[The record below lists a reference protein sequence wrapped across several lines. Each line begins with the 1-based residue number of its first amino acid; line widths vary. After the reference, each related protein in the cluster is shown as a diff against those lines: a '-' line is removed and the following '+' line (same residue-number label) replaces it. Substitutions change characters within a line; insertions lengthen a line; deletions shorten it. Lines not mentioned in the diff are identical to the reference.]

1 MKRFFFPFVLLV
13 LLSTCIDP
21 YGFNAELGEQALA
34 VEGYIT
40 TIPGHQ
46 EIRLRRA
53 EVFGPDYIG
62 INRPEGLATVLIK
75 DDLGRVTRLVEQE
88 QRGLYLTEEIFAA
101 ETGRSYNL
109 EIITQNK
116 KRYISKAELVRE
128 VPKLDSVTYRAV
140 RIPSTDLLNDD
151 YGVQV
156 LGHFQ
161 DPKGQDNYYF
171 WRTMESDFV
180 LIAEP
185 DLENIGGGP
194 AGLPPCPPCCE
205 KICYH
210 KDLPKP
216 GNIFTVDDTEFDG
229 LYQSRVIAFVEDNG
243 LRFKD
248 TYRLELQHMSVTQET
263 QRYLQLIDQ
272 QLRLTGS
279 VFDPPPA
286 NIRGNMISLD
296 DPDELVLGQFFAVDI
311 EQVQVYIQ
319 KSKLEFFRRP
329 QTIVPRCCIHF
340 LYQDPR
346 TGYVAPLVPTT
357 PPSDWNPPRD

>member
-1 MKRFFFPFVLLV
+1 MKKYFWLLIF
-13 LLSTCIDP
+13 STFSCIDP

-62 INRPEGLATVLIK
+62 VNKPEGLATVLIK
-75 DDLGRVTRLVEQE
+75 DDLGRVTRLVEQR
-88 QRGLYLTEEIFAA
+88 QRGLYATEEIFAA
-101 ETGRSYNL
+101 EIGRSYNL

-185 DLENIGGGP
+185 DLENLGGGP
-194 AGLPPCPPCCE
+194 AGLPPVLHVV
-205 KICYH
+205 K
-210 KDLPKP
+210 K
-216 GNIFTVDDTEFDG
+216 
-229 LYQSRVIAFVEDNG
+229 FVTTKTFLNP
-243 LRFKD
+243 
-248 TYRLELQHMSVTQET
+248 ET
-263 QRYLQLIDQ
+263 
-272 QLRLTGS
+272 
-279 VFDPPPA
+279 
-286 NIRGNMISLD
+286 
-296 DPDELVLGQFFAVDI
+296 
-311 EQVQVYIQ
+311 
-319 KSKLEFFRRP
+319 
-329 QTIVPRCCIHF
+329 F
-340 LYQDPR
+340 L
-346 TGYVAPLVPTT
+346 L
-357 PPSDWNPPRD
+357 